1 MPVGGGTR
9 ALPPAGTGSIIPFH
23 DMMSITILIT
33 WLLFSALFAPA
44 CRAESSDTIRTWQQH
59 YQEGQRCE
67 RLSLVGRALGH
78 YEEALKQ
85 HPSDSIRRDISRC
98 LFQRGY
104 FRKSIQLSQQLLY
117 PDSLDEDLQ
126 QIARSYEKLEK
137 MDSANIYRK
146 IVAERDV
153 ENYSNT
159 LTLAQNYI
167 KLNEPIYALYYLE
180 NYALNDSTNLIINSL
195 RAYTYYES
203 QVYESAI
210 ALYEEVIAA
219 GDDDISNNYYL
230 GLCYLR
236 SQEDGVLWKAYE
248 RLKRANELSRGNNA
262 LILGQLGMIRCRMG
276 QTDQGLADIQTAI
289 GKLQP
294 EPQLM
299 TSLWRT
305 MGETYM
311 MVRDFKAAL
320 PCYEK
325 VLELNPNQLKY
336 LYQIAYTYY
345 MMHDDV
351 NEERYTRRFVEAV
364 QKSGDEQ
371 KYRKLLA
378 EAEERLKVLKAE
390 RFFRGEQK

>member
-1 MPVGGGTR
+1 
-9 ALPPAGTGSIIPFH
+9 
-23 DMMSITILIT
+23 MMNRTILIICY
-33 WLLFSALFAPA
+33 LFSALYTPA
-44 CRAESSDTIRTWQQH
+44 SRAESADSIRTWQQH

-104 FRKSIQLSQQLLY
+104 FRKSIELSQQLLY

-137 MDSANIYRK
+137 IDSANIYRK

-167 KLNEPIYALYYLE
+167 KLNEPIYALNYLE
-180 NYALNDSTNLIINSL
+180 NYALNDSTNLIITSL

-219 GDDDISNNYYL
+219 GGDDVSNNYYL

-248 RLKRANELSRGNNA
+248 RLNRANVLSRGNNA
-262 LILGQLGMIRCRMG
+262 IVLGQLGMIRCKIG
-276 QTDQGLADIQTAI
+276 QTEQGIADIQMAI
-289 GKLQP
+289 NKLQP

-299 TSLWRT
+299 SSLWRT

-325 VLELNPNQLKY
+325 VFDLNPNQLKY

-345 MMHDDV
+345 MMHDET

-364 QKSGDEQ
+364 KKSGEEE
-371 KYRKLLA
+371 KYHKLLS
-378 EAEERLKVLKAE
+378 EAEERLKELKAE

>member
-1 MPVGGGTR
+1 MYRITSLFITLFICIWVYPSV
-9 ALPPAGTGSIIPFH
+9 PP
-23 DMMSITILIT
+23 
-33 WLLFSALFAPA
+33 SADSTL
-44 CRAESSDTIRTWQQH
+44 TWQQH
-59 YQEGQRCE
+59 YEEAQRCE
-67 RLSLVGRALGH
+67 RHSLVGRALSH
-78 YEEALKQ
+78 YESALTL
-85 HPSDSIRRDISRC
+85 HPSDTIRRDISRC

-137 MDSANIYRK
+137 IDSANIYRK
-146 IVAERDV
+146 VVAERDV

-167 KLNEPIYALYYLE
+167 KLNEPIYAIYYLE
-180 NYALNDSTNLIINSL
+180 NYALNDSTNLIINAL

-236 SQEDGVLWKAYE
+236 SQETGSLWKAHE
-248 RLKRANELSRGNNA
+248 RLRHALELSRGNNPV
-262 LILGQLGMIRCRMG
+262 ILGQLGMLRCQIGQAEEGMANIRE
-276 QTDQGLADIQTAI
+276 AI
-289 GKLQP
+289 TKLQP
-294 EPQLM
+294 EPQLL
-299 TSLWRT
+299 TALWRT
-305 MGETYM
+305 LGETYTM
-311 MVRDFKAAL
+311 LRDFKAAL
-320 PCYEK
+320 PCYEA
-325 VLELNPNQLKY
+325 VAELNPKQLKW

-345 MMHDDV
+345 MLHDDN

-364 QKSGDEQ
+364 KKSGEEQ
-371 KYRKLLA
+371 KYTKLLS
-378 EAEERLKVLKAE
+378 EAEERLKALKAE
-390 RFFRGEQK
+390 RFFRGE

>member
-1 MPVGGGTR
+1 MYR
-9 ALPPAGTGSIIPFH
+9 
-23 DMMSITILIT
+23 ITILFIT
-33 WLLFSALFAPA
+33 LFISVWAYSSIPQSADSTL
-44 CRAESSDTIRTWQQH
+44 TWQQH
-59 YQEGQRCE
+59 YEEAQRCE
-67 RLSLVGRALGH
+67 RHSLVGRALSH
-78 YEEALKQ
+78 YESALVL
-85 HPSDSIRRDISRC
+85 HPSDTIRRDISRC

-137 MDSANIYRK
+137 IDSANIYRK
-146 IVAERDV
+146 VVAERDV

-159 LTLAQNYI
+159 LTLAQNFI
-167 KLNEPIYALYYLE
+167 KLNEPIYAIFYLE
-180 NYALNDSTNLIINSL
+180 NYALNDSTNLIINAL

-236 SQEDGVLWKAYE
+236 SQETGALWKAHE
-248 RLKRANELSRGNNA
+248 RLKHALELSRGSNPV
-262 LILGQLGMIRCRMG
+262 ILGQLGMLRCQIGQAEEGMANIRE
-276 QTDQGLADIQTAI
+276 AI
-289 GKLQP
+289 TKLQP
-294 EPQLM
+294 EPQLL

-305 MGETYM
+305 LGETYTM
-311 MVRDFKAAL
+311 LRDFKAAL

-325 VLELNPNQLKY
+325 VAELNPKQPKW
-336 LYQIAYTYY
+336 LYQIAYTHY
-345 MMHDDV
+345 MLHDDK

-364 QKSGDEQ
+364 KQSGEEQ
-371 KYRKLLA
+371 KYTKLLS
-378 EAEERLKVLKAE
+378 EAEERLKALKTE
-390 RFFRGEQK
+390 RFFRGE